1 MPPKPAG
8 KPKYRLTYFN
18 VRARG
23 ELSRLLFNQAGVDFE
38 DVRIEQDK
46 WPALKKEVPG
56 GTLPVL
62 TYDGKQYGQSMAIA
76 RYLASEFGLYG
87 KTNLDRLMI
96 DEILCDIVD
105 LITKIVGTVFEK
117 DEAKK
122 AELTKSFEEEI
133 LPAYLKKHEAKI
145 GKSGWLVGESITAAD
160 LGVFDTLDGITK
172 RGGDK
177 CLDGSPK
184 VKALMEKVRTQP
196 RIKAYLAKRP
206 DSQI

>member
-1 MPPKPAG
+1 MPPKAAA

-46 WPALKKEVPG
+46 WPEVKKEMPG

-62 TYDGKQYGQSMAIA
+62 TCGDNKFGQSMAIA
-76 RYLASEFGLYG
+76 RYLASEFNLNG
-87 KTNLDRLMI
+87 KTKLDNLAV

-105 LITKIVGTVFEK
+105 FMTKVFGPVFEK
-117 DEAKK
+117 DDAKK
-122 AELTKSFEEEI
+122 AELVKAFEEDI
-133 LPAYLKKHEAKI
+133 LPAFLKKLEARI
-145 GKSGWLVGESITAAD
+145 GKSGWLVGDSITAAD
-160 LGVFDTLDGITK
+160 IGVFDVLDGVTK
-172 RGGDK
+172 RGSEK
-177 CLDGSPK
+177 CLNGSPK
-184 VKALMEKVRTQP
+184 VKAMIDKVKAQP

-206 DSQI
+206 DSQM